1 MRKGDA
7 MDMVIRVLL
16 LGLVVMAIGV
26 IGDARAQAPTPAPT
40 PAPIVGNIYSV
51 TYVEVMPTS
60 KADAATLLR
69 RYREAAQKEGG
80 NLRCEVVQ
88 RIDQPH
94 QFAILEIWKDQTAFE
109 AHGKSANT
117 VDTREKIAAI
127 RNAPTDERVH
137 TALSIGPID
146 APSVRGGIY
155 VATHVDVIPPRK
167 DDGVAALKRLGE
179 DSRRGDGNLRFE
191 VVQQTNRPNHFTV
204 VEIWKDA
211 KAVETHSMRE
221 ATRQFRD
228 KLGPM
233 SGALYDVREVLCCSR
248 SRDGARRRAHRR
260 AESARVGAGKDH
272 WHGRPKVPSA
282 RV

>member
-1 MRKGDA
+1 
-7 MDMVIRVLL
+7 MDMVIRVVL

-26 IGDARAQAPTPAPT
+26 IGDARAQAPAPAQTST
-40 PAPIVGNIYSV
+40 PAPIAGNIYSV

-60 KADAATLLR
+60 KAEAATILR
-69 RYREAAQKEGG
+69 RYRDAASKEGG

-94 QFAILEIWKDQTAFE
+94 QFAIFEIWKDQAAVE

-117 VDTREKIAAI
+117 TDTREKIAAI

-146 APSVRGGIY
+146 APSTRGGIY

-179 DSRRGDGNLRFE
+179 DSRRGEGNLRFE
-191 VVQQTNRPNHFTV
+191 VVQQVNRPNHFTV

-211 KAVETHSMRE
+211 KAVETHSMAAPTRE
-221 ATRQFRD
+221 FRD
-228 KLGPM
+228 KLATM
-233 SGALYDVREVLCCSR
+233 TGALYDERMY
-248 SRDGARRRAHRR
+248 RAI
-260 AESARVGAGKDH
+260 D
-272 WHGRPKVPSA
+272 
-282 RV
+282 